1 MIKPLKYYSDI
12 HEYVSKYIKTELK
25 KLPKPKSLLTLG
37 MITKSNNTDNIF
49 LVLIGMHFARTIC
62 YRQRSL
68 SYKAHT
74 NSYKRLKN
82 KASSNQRSMKYIAK
96 RG

>member
-1 MIKPLKYYSDI
+1 MPINLKNRSSMFKLNRK
-12 HEYVSKYIKTELK
+12 VK
-25 KLPKPKSLLTLG
+25 KLKETKGLNSLLALA
-37 MITKSNNTDNIF
+37 MLEKYNNTGSLF
-49 LVLIGMHFARTIC
+49 LSLIGMHFARSIC

-74 NSYKRLKN
+74 NSYKILKN